1 MSTTDDRRATMS
13 DPFTPAERAYLSA
26 QDLGRLATVGPDG
39 GPQVRPVGFRLN
51 GDGTIDVGGPANAG
65 SRKYRNVLANP
76 HVSFL
81 VDDKTAADDPDAVR
95 PGWGRGV
102 EIRGTAEP
110 VKGRMPFGE
119 GFFSDDLIRIRPV
132 RVISWHIDAARPEGE
147 ARTVA

>member
-1 MSTTDDRRATMS
+1 MS
-13 DPFTPAERAYLSA
+13 DPFTPAERAYLA
-26 QDLGRLATVGPDG
+26 TQDLGRLSTIGPDG

-51 GDGTIDVGGPANAG
+51 PDGTIDIGGPDNAA
-65 SRKYRNVLANP
+65 SRKYRNVLADP

-110 VKGRMPFGE
+110 VKGEMHIGR

-132 RVISWHIDAARPEGE
+132 RVISWHIDAEHPDQQ
-147 ARTVA
+147 ARTVG

>member
-1 MSTTDDRRATMS
+1 MS
-13 DPFTPAERAYLSA
+13 DPFTPAERAYLAA

-51 GDGTIDVGGPANAG
+51 GDGTIDVGGPANAA

-132 RVISWHIDAARPEGE
+132 RVISWHIDAEHPDQQ